1 MKRSLILLLISLA
14 VFLCSWTIDINDDL
28 NVNSWNI
35 SVGNKELL
43 ASWEGNKMGDTAVF
57 DKTKYLPTDTLFTER
72 YLCGQLG
79 KPAVTT
85 LTIKNQQNEIIKEV
99 INSNYK
105 WGFNAYIKLSEFLAL
120 TDFKSGQVLGIFL
133 TIDMKND
140 DRLDESV
147 LLGRLKIK

>member
-1 MKRSLILLLISLA
+1 MKTKLILILTGLA
-14 VFLCSWTIDINDDL
+14 IFLCSWKADTHSDL

-43 ASWEGNKMGDTAVF
+43 ASWERNKMGDTAVF
-57 DKTKYLPTDTLFTER
+57 DQTKYLLTDTLFAER

-85 LTIKNQQNEIIKEV
+85 LTIKNQKNEIIKEV
-99 INSNYK
+99 VNSNYK
-105 WGFNAYIKLSEFLAL
+105 WGFNAYIKLSDFVAL
-120 TDFKSGQVLGIFL
+120 NDFKSGEVIGIFL

-140 DRLDESV
+140 DRLDETV

>member
-1 MKRSLILLLISLA
+1 
-14 VFLCSWTIDINDDL
+14 
-28 NVNSWNI
+28 
-35 SVGNKELL
+35 
-43 ASWEGNKMGDTAVF
+43 
-57 DKTKYLPTDTLFTER
+57 LFAER

-85 LTIKNQQNEIIKEV
+85 LTMKNDKNEIIKEV

-105 WGFNAYIKLSEFLAL
+105 WGFNSYIKLSEFLAL
-120 TDFKSGQVLGIFL
+120 NDCRSGQVINIFL

-147 LLGRLKIK
+147 LLGSLKIK